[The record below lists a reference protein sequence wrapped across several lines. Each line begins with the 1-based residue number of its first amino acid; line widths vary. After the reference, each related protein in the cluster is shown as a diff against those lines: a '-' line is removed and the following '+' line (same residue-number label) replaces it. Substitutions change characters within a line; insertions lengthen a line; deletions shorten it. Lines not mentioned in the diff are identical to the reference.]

1 MIITGAVFD
10 LDGTLIDSMPM
21 WHNFVGVYL
30 DKYSMTP
37 DDYLKA
43 NAKDM
48 SFAQA
53 AEYINEHYPLGKT
66 KEEIEKDMEATAA
79 DAYANTIAIKHDV
92 KPFLFALRCKGV
104 RMCIATASPREWAES
119 ALKRLNIDHYFS
131 VILSCYDLK
140 TSKSDPMIY
149 DRAFDILGTDRETTY
164 VFEDS
169 VNCIRTA
176 KAAGYKVI
184 GVKDEMSA
192 PDEEEIKRLSD
203 IYIKDFDDFRGMVR

>member
-1 MIITGAVFD
+1 MIITGAIFD

-30 DKYSMTP
+30 AKYGLEP
-37 DDYLKA
+37 DGYLLQ

-48 SFAQA
+48 SFEESS
-53 AEYINEHYPLGKT
+53 EYIYNHYNIGKT
-66 KEEIEKDMEATAA
+66 PDEIVKDMADTAA
-79 DAYANTIAIKHDV
+79 DAYANTIPIKHDV

-119 ALKRLNIDHYFS
+119 VLKRLNIDHYFS
-131 VILSCYDLK
+131 VILSCYDLN

-164 VFEDS
+164 IFEDS

-184 GVKDEMSA
+184 GVKDEMSS
-192 PDEEEIKRLSD
+192 PDEEEIKKLSD

>member
-1 MIITGAVFD
+1 MIITGAIFD

-30 DKYSMTP
+30 AKYDLEP
-37 DDYLKA
+37 DDCLKA

-48 SFAQA
+48 SFEEAS
-53 AEYINEHYPLGKT
+53 EYIDRHYSLDKT
-66 KEEIEKDMEATAA
+66 PCEIAQDMWDTAG

-131 VILSCYDLK
+131 VILSCYDLN
-140 TSKSDPMIY
+140 TSKSEPMIY

-192 PDEEEIKRLSD
+192 PDEEEIKKLSD

>member
-1 MIITGAVFD
+1 MVITGAIFD

-21 WHNFVGVYL
+21 WHNFVKIYL
-30 DKYSMTP
+30 EKYSLTP
-37 DDYLKA
+37 DDYLQK

-48 SFAQA
+48 SFIDSGK
-53 AEYINEHYPLGKT
+53 YISEHYSINKT
-66 KEEIEKDMEATAA
+66 AEEIALDMANTAA

-104 RMCIATASPREWAES
+104 RMCIATASPREWAEA

-131 VILSCYDLK
+131 VILSCYDLN
-140 TSKSDPMIY
+140 TSKSDPFIY

-169 VNCIRTA
+169 LNCIRTA

-192 PDEEEIKRLSD
+192 HDEEEIKKLSD
-203 IYIKDFDDFRGMVR
+203 VYIKDFDDFRGMVR

>member
-1 MIITGAVFD
+1 MIITGAIFD

-21 WHNFVGVYL
+21 WHNFVSIYL
-30 DKYSMTP
+30 EKFGLKS
-37 DDYLKA
+37 DDYLLA

-48 SFAQA
+48 SFEQA
-53 AEYINEHYPLGKT
+53 AEYIHTHYDIGKT
-66 KEEIEKDMEATAA
+66 PEEAVRDMWNTAGE
-79 DAYANTIAIKHDV
+79 AYANTIPIKHDV

-104 RMCIATASPREWAES
+104 RMCIATASPREWAE
-119 ALKRLNIDHYFS
+119 AVLKRLNIDHYFS

-140 TSKSDPMIY
+140 TTKSEPMIY

-169 VNCIRTA
+169 VNCVRTA
-176 KAAGYKVI
+176 KEAGYRVV
-184 GVKDEMSA
+184 GVKDEMSV

>member
-1 MIITGAVFD
+1 MIITGAIFD

-21 WHNFVGVYL
+21 WHHFAEVYL
-30 DKYSMTP
+30 DKYGFKP
-37 DDYLKA
+37 DEYLLK
-43 NAKDM
+43 NAKNM
-48 SFAQA
+48 SFEESS
-53 AEYINEHYPLGKT
+53 EYIHNHYDIDKT
-66 KEEIEKDMEATAA
+66 PEEIVADMTATAA
-79 DAYANTIAIKHDV
+79 DAYANTIPIKHDV

-119 ALKRLNIDHYFS
+119 VLKRLNIDHYFS

-140 TSKSDPMIY
+140 TSKSEPMIY
-149 DRAFDILGTDRETTY
+149 DRAFDILGTDRETTFI
-164 VFEDS
+164 FEDS

-176 KAAGYKVI
+176 KEAGYRVV

>member
-1 MIITGAVFD
+1 MIITGAIFD

-21 WHNFVGVYL
+21 WHNFVKIYL
-30 DKYSMTP
+30 EKYSLTP
-37 DDYLKA
+37 DEYLQA

-48 SFAQA
+48 SFIESAK
-53 AEYINEHYPLGKT
+53 YIHEHYPVDNSP
-66 KEEIEKDMEATAA
+66 EEIALDMSNTAA

-104 RMCIATASPREWAES
+104 RMCIATASPREWAQA

-140 TSKSDPMIY
+140 TSKSEPFIY
-149 DRAFDILGTDRETTY
+149 DRAFDILGTDKETTY

-169 VNCIRTA
+169 VNCMRTA

-192 PDEEEIKRLSD
+192 ADEEEIKKLSD

>member
-1 MIITGAVFD
+1 MIITGAIFD

-30 DKYSMTP
+30 AKYDLEP
-37 DDYLKA
+37 DDYLKN

-48 SFAQA
+48 SFEESS
-53 AEYINEHYPLGKT
+53 EYIYNHYNIGKT
-66 KEEIEKDMEATAA
+66 PEEIVKDMTDTAA
-79 DAYANTIAIKHDV
+79 DAYANTIPIKHDV

-104 RMCIATASPREWAES
+104 RMCIATASPREWAE
-119 ALKRLNIDHYFS
+119 AVLKRLNIDHYFS

-149 DRAFDILGTDRETTY
+149 DRAFDILGTDIDTTY
-164 VFEDS
+164 IFEDS

-184 GVKDEMSA
+184 GVKDEMSS
-192 PDEEEIKRLSD
+192 PDEEEIKKLSD
-203 IYIKDFDDFRGMVR
+203 VYIKDFDDFRGMVR

>member
-1 MIITGAVFD
+1 MIITGAIFD

-30 DKYSMTP
+30 AKYDMEP
-37 DDYLKA
+37 DGYLKA

-53 AEYINEHYPLGKT
+53 SEYINRHYPLDKAPC
-66 KEEIEKDMEATAA
+66 EIEQDMWDTAA

-104 RMCIATASPREWAES
+104 RMCIATASPREWAE
-119 ALKRLNIDHYFS
+119 AVLKRLNIDHYFS
-131 VILSCYDLK
+131 VILSCYDLN
-140 TSKSDPMIY
+140 TSKSEPMIY
-149 DRAFDILGTDRETTY
+149 DRAFDILGTDRDTTY

-169 VNCIRTA
+169 VSCVRTA

-184 GVKDEMSA
+184 GVRDEMSA
-192 PDEEEIKRLSD
+192 ADEDEIKRLSD
-203 IYIKDFDDFRGMVR
+203 VYIKDFDDFRGMVR

>member
-1 MIITGAVFD
+1 MIIKGAIFD

-30 DKYSMTP
+30 EKYGLEP
-37 DDYLKA
+37 DEYLRK

-48 SFAQA
+48 SFFQSSD
-53 AEYINEHYPLGKT
+53 YIRQHYDIEKST
-66 KEEIEKDMEATAA
+66 EEIALDMSETAATA
-79 DAYANTIAIKHDV
+79 YAETIAIKHGV

-104 RMCIATASPREWAES
+104 RMCIATASPREWAQA

-131 VILSCYDLK
+131 VILSCYDLN
-140 TSKSDPMIY
+140 TSKSEPMIY

-169 VNCIRTA
+169 VSCIRTA
-176 KAAGYKVI
+176 KEAGYKVI

-192 PDEEEIKRLSD
+192 PDEEQIKKLSD

>member
-1 MIITGAVFD
+1 MIITGEIFD

-21 WHNFVGVYL
+21 WHNFVKIYL
-30 DKYSMTP
+30 EKYGLTP
-37 DDYLKA
+37 DEYLQA

-48 SFAQA
+48 SFEQSS
-53 AEYINEHYPLGKT
+53 EYICKHYDINKT
-66 KEEIEKDMEATAA
+66 PDEIAKDMTDTAA
-79 DAYANTIAIKHDV
+79 DAYANTIGIKHDV

-104 RMCIATASPREWAES
+104 RMCIATASPREWAQA

-131 VILSCYDLK
+131 VILSCYDLN
-140 TSKSDPMIY
+140 TSKSDSFIY
-149 DRAFDILGTDRETTY
+149 DRAFDILGTDKETTY
-164 VFEDS
+164 IFEDS

-176 KAAGYKVI
+176 KAAGYRVI

-192 PDEEEIKRLSD
+192 PDEEEIKKLSD

>member
-1 MIITGAVFD
+1 MIITGAIFD

-30 DKYSMTP
+30 DKYGMTP
-37 DDYLKA
+37 DEYLRA

-48 SFAQA
+48 SFEQA
-53 AEYINEHYPLGKT
+53 SVYIFDHYDIGKSP
-66 KEEIEKDMEATAA
+66 EEIVKDMSDTAA

-92 KPFLFALRCKGV
+92 KHFLFALRCKGV
-104 RMCIATASPREWAES
+104 RMCIATASPREWAVA

-140 TSKSDPMIY
+140 TTKNDRMIY
-149 DRAFDILGTDRETTY
+149 DRAFDILGTDINTTY
-164 VFEDS
+164 IFEDS

-192 PDEEEIKRLSD
+192 PDEDEIKKLSD
-203 IYIKDFDDFRGMVR
+203 IYINDFDDFRGMVR